1 VYAGLGTVVAVIVA
15 IVLLVVLSGDVG
27 DDSATDATTTTT
39 STTSTTEPE
48 TTTTTEAPATTT
60 TTQPEMDRATVAE
73 TLIGRTAFILL
84 EDGNGFGCSFGSGSV
99 VDESGLILTNA
110 HVAFDLDGTCP
121 GARITVGFAPEPDV
135 PPEIIYYAE
144 PVAADGGLDI
154 AVIRIIGGIDGSP
167 LDDTFDVVTLGDSDD
182 LSIGSPLFILGYP
195 GIGGE
200 TITVTQGL
208 VSGFTTTPETERAW
222 IKTDASISGGNSGG
236 LAIDAEGRL
245 VGIPT
250 QAGQVDCRRIEDTDG
265 NGILDGNDSCV
276 PIGGFLNQL
285 RPVNLAKP
293 LIADAIAGTGTIV
306 DVQGYGDFF
315 VDGVIFEDL
324 VFSRD
329 LDADGFPLDVVRSV
343 PTDVDSLC
351 LSWLFSG
358 MADGVPWDLEV
369 FVDGGFDP
377 FLSSTALTWDGGESG
392 AFSTCVGGMAGVR
405 GVVDFRL
412 LVEGEFVVGEA
423 IVIGESSLVEL
434 TLLNDLDI
442 AVCYV
447 NISPTVSTVWGGDE
461 LGPEE
466 VILPGGERSFSVPFT
481 DIDVQVL
488 DCGFGALGFGQYFGA
503 DRDRVTMSVQEGG
516 IFVVDSSSGDDPA
529 LFQLTLAEL
538 PPDAVFDADSAVDGI
553 LDFGDAFVDCGPDT
567 AVDYDVEGV
576 QFNVPSLGVVL
587 YSQVARAPGIDSAV
601 ATLDLLE
608 RLPLVCGSFEDE
620 DLGTVDVVGIPLL
633 SSAEPGDVGLRFGF
647 AGGGIS
653 FWVAREA
660 DVIRLLAIATEG
672 DPSVAFDLIDAELA
686 EFHGF

>member
-1 VYAGLGTVVAVIVA
+1 MIVA
-15 IVLLVVLSGDVG
+15 IVLLVVLSGDDG
-27 DDSATDATTTTT
+27 DDSATDATTT
-39 STTSTTEPE
+39 

-60 TTQPEMDRATVAE
+60 TTEAEMDRATVAE

-154 AVIRIIGGIDGSP
+154 AVIQITGGIDGSP
-167 LDDTFDVVTLGDSDD
+167 LDESFDVVTLGDSDD

-236 LAIDAEGRL
+236 LAIDADGHL

-315 VDGVIFEDL
+315 IGGVIFEDL
-324 VFSRD
+324 VFSLD
-329 LDADGFPLDVVRSV
+329 LDADGFPLDIVRSL

-351 LSWLFSG
+351 LSWFFSG

-369 FVDGGFDP
+369 FVDGEFDP

-392 AFSTCVGGMAGVR
+392 AFSTCVGGMTGVR

-434 TLLNDLDI
+434 TLLNDLDV

-447 NISPTVSTVWGGDE
+447 NISPTASTVWGGDE

-466 VILPGGERSFSVPFT
+466 VIPPGGVRSFSVPFT
-481 DIDVQVL
+481 DIDVQAL
-488 DCGFGALGFGQYFGA
+488 DCGFGPLGFGQYFGA
-503 DRDRVTMSVQEGG
+503 DGDRVTMSVQEGG
-516 IFVVDSSSGDDPA
+516 IFVVESRPGSDPA
-529 LFQLTLAEL
+529 ALQLTPQDL
-538 PPDAVFDADSAVDGI
+538 PGDATLQPEFGVEGVVM
-553 LDFGDAFVDCGPDT
+553 DFGAAFLSCGPDT
-567 AVDYDVEGV
+567 AVDYEVEIV
-576 QFNVPSLGVVL
+576 QYLVPSLGVVIG
-587 YSQVARAPGIDSAV
+587 SQVAVAPSSDAAV
-601 ATLDLLE
+601 ATTELLE
-608 RLPLVCGSFEDE
+608 RIPLICPSFEDPA
-620 DLGTVDVVGIPLL
+620 LGVVDVVGVATLP
-633 SSAEPGDVGLRFGF
+633 SAEPGDVGLRFDHASGT
-647 AGGGIS
+647 IVI
-653 FWVAREA
+653 WVAREGA
-660 DVIRLLAIATEG
+660 VLRSILIATPG
-672 DPSVAFDLIDAELA
+672 DPSSAFDIADAEFA